1 MSTKI
6 NIRSPF
12 YIKKTGTVAGG
23 TTATLNLRIW
33 TGDET
38 TDLPATNTY
47 ELSKTG
53 TTDGANWSAVFEISE
68 LVRDYLDVTFTGT
81 PVSQTIWVRDV
92 GASTNYLAFDGYGY
106 YDENINPELSR
117 NFLISNR
124 VAWKLADNNLTIPI
138 FVEDATDVKIRK
150 NGSTV
155 RTISITDGDD
165 TADKIEYITVV
176 ADEADTIRFRDDSDP
191 IKTYDVTIKNMECS
205 QYDERLVTFLNKF
218 GALQQLYFF
227 KKSTEKMEVKKE
239 TYKSN
244 LITHSFSNDV
254 AYSARRHQFSDFN
267 VQGKERIILNTGF
280 VSEDYNE
287 PIEELMLS
295 EKIWLTRD
303 SVVYPVTAVTKSVTF
318 KTSLNDKMV
327 DYTVEFEY
335 AFDKIQNVR

>member
-38 TDLPATNTY
+38 TGLPSTNTY

-53 TTDGANWSAVFEISE
+53 TIDGSNWSAVFEISE
-68 LVRDYLDVTFTGT
+68 LVRDYLDITFDGIYS
-81 PVSQTIWVRDV
+81 SQVIWVRDV

-106 YDENINPELSR
+106 FDEGINPELSR
-117 NFLISNR
+117 DSLISNS
-124 VAWKLADNNLTIPI
+124 VVWKPEGENVILPV
-138 FVEDATDVKIRK
+138 FVEDTTAVQVRK
-150 NGSTV
+150 GGSLV
-155 RTISITDGDD
+155 RTISVSDSSNTN
-165 TADKIEYITVV
+165 AKIKYFGIIG
-176 ADEADTIRFRDDSDP
+176 DEADLVRIVLTGDDVD
-191 IKTYDVTIKNMECS
+191 IEIKNMECS
-205 QYDERLVTFLNKF
+205 QYDEQKITFLNKL
-218 GALQQLYFF
+218 GALQEIFFF
-227 KKSTEKMEVKKE
+227 KKSVETLEASKE

-244 LITHSFSNDV
+244 LVTHSFSAAA
-254 AYSARRHQFSDFN
+254 AYSQTRHQFSDFN
-267 VQGKERIILNTGF
+267 VQGKERITLNTGF
-280 VSEDYNE
+280 VSEDYNA

-295 EKIWLTRD
+295 ERVWLKRGGTT
-303 SVVYPVTAVTKSVTF
+303 YPVRPLTKSTTF

-327 DYTVEFEY
+327 DYTMEFEY